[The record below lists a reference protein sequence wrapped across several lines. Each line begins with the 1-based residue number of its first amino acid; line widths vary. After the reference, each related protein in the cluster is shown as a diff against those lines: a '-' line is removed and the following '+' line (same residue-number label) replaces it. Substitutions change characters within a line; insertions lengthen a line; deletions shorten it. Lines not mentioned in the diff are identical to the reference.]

1 MAVCLIVGFAHGQIP
16 QLAANLLL
24 LKGASAV
31 GVFWG
36 EFAKREPKANFAMLK
51 ELFGWLA
58 AGKLKPHVSH
68 VYSLAE
74 TPRALQALLAR
85 DVVGKLVVRP

>member
-1 MAVCLIVGFAHGQIP
+1 MP
-16 QLAANLLL
+16 ANLLL

-51 ELFGWLA
+51 ELFGWLEE
-58 AGKLKPHVSH
+58 GKLKPHVSQ
-68 VYSLAE
+68 VYPLAE
-74 TPRALQALLAR
+74 TPRALNALLLATSSVSSSSALTLR
-85 DVVGKLVVRP
+85 RPPGA

>member
-1 MAVCLIVGFAHGQIP
+1 ME
-16 QLAANLLL
+16 
-24 LKGASAV
+24 
-31 GVFWG
+31 VFWG

-58 AGKLKPHVSH
+58 AGKLKPHVPH

-85 DVVGKLVVRP
+85 DVMGKLVVRP